1 MKKEKNNKNFI
12 EKKKVADHEE
22 YVIKKSP
29 SKTWWGKVL
38 VVLILI
44 GMIGLL
50 VVSVVVSV
58 VNMLK

>member
-50 VVSVVVSV
+50 VVSVVVSII
-58 VNMLK
+58 NMLK